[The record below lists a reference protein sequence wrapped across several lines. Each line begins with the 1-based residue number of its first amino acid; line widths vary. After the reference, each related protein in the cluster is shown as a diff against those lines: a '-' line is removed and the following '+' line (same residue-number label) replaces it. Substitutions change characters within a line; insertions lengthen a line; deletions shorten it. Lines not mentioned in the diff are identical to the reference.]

1 MFGSLVRPNFPSAAI
16 GFGNETVSAVS
27 LQKEGRNRFGIKRAA
42 TSEIPDGVLIPSFDD
57 INIPDEFELV
67 NILQGLVTE
76 GGLAGRKKWSAALP
90 ANSARTVIITLEET
104 PASKTELN
112 EVLDWKTETAFGV
125 PAATLRVSRQKITP
139 SVNGKARYFVT
150 GLKLSVLDEYES
162 IFSSMG
168 WHVGLI
174 LPRAVGESSWF
185 SRSSGDSLL
194 ISAQNDGFTA
204 LLVRDREPVVVRS
217 VTCGETELD
226 DEIYRL
232 LVYYQDRVARE
243 GGDGHLSR
251 LMVLGDGLNKERV
264 NLITA
269 EAMGEPI
276 GVVVPD
282 DLGFNIPVG
291 NLRFQDLAAPAG
303 LATLGWD

>member
-1 MFGSLVRPNFPSAAI
+1 MFGSLIRPNFPSAAI
-16 GFGNETVSAVS
+16 GFGNGTISAVS
-27 LQKEGRNRFGIKRAA
+27 LQKEGRSRFGIKRAA
-42 TSEIPDGVLIPSFDD
+42 TSEIPVGVLNPSFDEL
-57 INIPDEFELV
+57 NIPDEYELI
-67 NILQGLVTE
+67 NLLQALVTD

-90 ANSARTVIITLEET
+90 ANSARTAILTLEEV

-139 SVNGKARYFVT
+139 SLNGKIRYFVT
-150 GLKLSVLDEYES
+150 GLKLSVLDEFES
-162 IFSSMG
+162 VFSAMG
-168 WHVGLI
+168 WQVGLI
-174 LPRAVGESSWF
+174 LPRALGESSWF
-185 SRSSGDSLL
+185 ARSSGDSLL

-217 VTCGETELD
+217 VTCREAELD

-232 LVYYQDRVARE
+232 LVYYQDRVAME

-251 LMVLGDGLNKERV
+251 LMVLGEGLNSERL

-269 EAMGEPI
+269 EAMGEPVA
-276 GVVVPD
+276 VVIPE

-291 NLRFQDLAAPAG
+291 SLRFQDLAAPAG
-303 LATLGWD
+303 LATLGWA